1 MRRPLLA
8 ALVAALASLVAA
20 VPAGADDP
28 TLRLTEL
35 GQAHFPD
42 RGYVLTLPRPQTI
55 PPKAVRVTEN
65 GRDVA
70 DLTVV
75 PAAALGSN
83 EFALALVI
91 DASESMRGEPIRK
104 AMQAA
109 REFAAQRQAAQQLA
123 VVTFNAKPVVV
134 LPFTSEAEAID
145 TALASTPPVAY
156 FTRTN
161 DALLTTIGE
170 IKAQNIGSASIVL
183 LSDGREL
190 GSTASLE
197 EAVAA
202 ARHAHVRIF
211 SVALRSKSFDPSSL
225 QELASAT
232 GGFYIEARSAE
243 QLSGIF
249 SGLGAQL
256 ANEYFVHYRSLAGPG
271 EKVRVR
277 VSVKGF
283 SAPVASGYDTPAL
296 AGVSSKPYTQPL
308 GEKVLL
314 STWLMIF
321 VVLLV
326 AVLASLALLALVHP
340 RRSTVRTRIGA
351 FVSLAQAR
359 QDREPRRSEQRR
371 AQRAPAAAPTR
382 DLDGAP
388 TSRWARWKEDLEIA
402 GIEMSAASIVLWTI
416 VGTVATGTLLFLLTK
431 WIVAAF
437 LGLVVPIAVR
447 IYTKFR
453 LERKRRRFGDQLPDN
468 LEVLASALRAGH
480 SLVGS
485 LSVVVADASEPSRS
499 EFRRVIAD
507 EQLGV
512 PLEDAL
518 AVVVRRMANRDL
530 DQVALVARLQRET
543 GASSAEVL
551 ERVVENVRDRQDVR
565 RLVRTLT
572 AQGRLS
578 GIVLV
583 GLPLFMLMFMVL
595 FNRAY
600 VTPLFTETLGRAM
613 LITAMIMMVLGW
625 AAIRRIID
633 IKV

>member
-1 MRRPLLA
+1 
-8 ALVAALASLVAA
+8 
-20 VPAGADDP
+20 
-28 TLRLTEL
+28 
-35 GQAHFPD
+35 
-42 RGYVLTLPRPQTI
+42 
-55 PPKAVRVTEN
+55 
-65 GRDVA
+65 
-70 DLTVV
+70 
-75 PAAALGSN
+75 
-83 EFALALVI
+83 
-91 DASESMRGEPIRK
+91 
-104 AMQAA
+104 
-109 REFAAQRQAAQQLA
+109 
-123 VVTFNAKPVVV
+123 
-134 LPFTSEAEAID
+134 
-145 TALASTPPVAY
+145 
-156 FTRTN
+156 
-161 DALLTTIGE
+161 
-170 IKAQNIGSASIVL
+170 
-183 LSDGREL
+183 
-190 GSTASLE
+190 
-197 EAVAA
+197 
-202 ARHAHVRIF
+202 
-211 SVALRSKSFDPSSL
+211 VALRSKSFDPSSL

-296 AGVSSKPYTQPL
+296 AGVSSKPYSQPL